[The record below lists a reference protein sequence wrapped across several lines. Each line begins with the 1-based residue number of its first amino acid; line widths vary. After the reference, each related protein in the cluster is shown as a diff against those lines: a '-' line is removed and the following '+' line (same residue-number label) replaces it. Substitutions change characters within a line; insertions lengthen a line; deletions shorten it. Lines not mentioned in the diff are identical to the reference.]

1 MFFVRCNILCTQ
13 AAHPQTMYMHAGG
26 RLNFSE
32 KAPNRALRSDLTRHG
47 FRFTLARVCLM
58 PFREQ
63 QLMARLNN
71 LSRRRSFYFSPVL
84 EIFSALGSFA
94 RIFKSVPL
102 DARATLQTGCLCLHI
117 DKSCLEV
124 YRANDLHRKEFKAGN
139 FAHESSTP
147 ARREMDFLEV
157 SDPLKGPALALSP
170 QNGEKKRRQ
179 KTLLAI
185 SLLMMIGEGIKVE
198 TQERG

>member
-1 MFFVRCNILCTQ
+1 
-13 AAHPQTMYMHAGG
+13 
-26 RLNFSE
+26 
-32 KAPNRALRSDLTRHG
+32 
-47 FRFTLARVCLM
+47 
-58 PFREQ
+58 
-63 QLMARLNN
+63 
-71 LSRRRSFYFSPVL
+71 
-84 EIFSALGSFA
+84 
-94 RIFKSVPL
+94 
-102 DARATLQTGCLCLHI
+102 LHI
-117 DKSCLEV
+117 DKNCLEV

-147 ARREMDFLEV
+147 ARNGLFGSVRPLEKP
-157 SDPLKGPALALSP
+157 SPSLALSP